1 MRKPKLREL
10 GEAIRAL
17 IKGPY
22 TTKFPKEPAT
32 VPEHF
37 RGTPTYEPDECVG
50 CGACGEVCPAGA
62 ISIRDEISDESGKL
76 VRKIERNWGQC
87 IFCSQCYV
95 YCITGK
101 GIYLDPD
108 FEKST
113 MGRADFMN
121 AHEKELLLC
130 ERCGAV
136 ITAVDHV
143 RWISEQLG
151 ELAFANPT
159 LMLQKFEDLG
169 LVQEGTGEN
178 PRDTLERDKFMKI
191 LCPNCRAAYILSD
204 QWGES

>member
-1 MRKPKLREL
+1 
-10 GEAIRAL
+10 
-17 IKGPY
+17 
-22 TTKFPKEPAT
+22 
-32 VPEHF
+32 
-37 RGTPTYEPDECVG
+37 VG

-62 ISIRDEISDESGKL
+62 IQIKDMISEETGKM
-76 VRKIERNWGQC
+76 VRYIERNWGQC

-95 YCITGK
+95 YCITKK

-113 MGRADFMN
+113 LERGDFIN
-121 AHEKELLLC
+121 SHEKELLLC
-130 ERCGAV
+130 ERCSAV

-143 RWISEQLG
+143 RWINDKLG

-159 LMLQKFEDLG
+159 LMIQKYSDLK
-169 LVQEGTGEN
+169 LVEEGTGEN

-191 LCPNCRAAYILSD
+191 LCPNCRASFILSD

>member
-1 MRKPKLREL
+1 MRKPKIREL
-10 GEAIRAL
+10 GEAIKAL
-17 IKGPY
+17 VKGPY
-22 TTKFPKEPAT
+22 TSKFPKEPAT

-37 RGTPTYEPDECVG
+37 RGTPTYDPDECVG

-62 ISIRDEISDESGKL
+62 IKIKDMFSEETGKL
-76 VRKIERNWGQC
+76 VRYIERNWGQC

-95 YCITGK
+95 YCITKK

-113 MGRADFMN
+113 MDRADFIN
-121 AHEKELLLC
+121 SHEKELLLC
-130 ERCGAV
+130 ERCGSV

-143 RWISEQLG
+143 RWIGEKLG

-159 LMLQKFEDLG
+159 LMLQKYGDLK
-169 LVQEGTGEN
+169 LVEEGTGEN
-178 PRDTLERDKFMKI
+178 PRETLERDKFMKI